1 MDWVTTGRY
10 NKRMA
15 KRMFSDEI
23 TTTDAFL
30 DMPSESQLLY
40 FHIGMTADDDGFIGN
55 AKMIQRSI
63 GASDDSMKILIVKKF
78 IISFNNGVMVV
89 KHWRINN
96 FIRGDIYKETKYL
109 DQRKLLN
116 MRDNGSYSLNKDNAI
131 PLPRGYVTIEKIKE
145 MNRLPELESS
155 TVTEPLQN
163 SNLDKIRL
171 DKIRLESE
179 VSDEIETKPVKFSVD
194 DVRMVDLLVSL
205 IQQNTPSWSIRGSP
219 DKWAEDINKIH
230 RIDGRTYEQI
240 EYMIRWTQKDSFW
253 SQNIL
258 SASKLREKFNDLIPR
273 LKGRVK
279 ELNYIL

>member
-1 MDWVTTGRY
+1 
-10 NKRMA
+10 MA

-78 IISFNNGVMVV
+78 IISFDNGVMVV

-109 DQRKLLN
+109 EQRKQLN
-116 MRDNGSYSLNKDNAI
+116 VRDNGSYSLRKDNAI
-131 PLPRGYVTIEKIKE
+131 PLPRGYTTIEKIKE

-155 TVTEPLQN
+155 TVTEPLRN
-163 SNLDKIRL
+163 RNVDKSSIDKSSIDKIRVDKESYGESGLVKMTIEEHQKLL
-171 DKIRLESE
+171 DAITEPNANLLIEELDDYLGTMTPRKAELKYASHYKALRNWARRKYQDHNKTLSSKRKI
-179 VSDEIETKPVKFSVD
+179 V
-194 DVRMVDLLVSL
+194 
-205 IQQNTPSWSIRGSP
+205 
-219 DKWAEDINKIH
+219 
-230 RIDGRTYEQI
+230 
-240 EYMIRWTQKDSFW
+240 
-253 SQNIL
+253 
-258 SASKLREKFNDLIPR
+258 
-273 LKGRVK
+273 
-279 ELNYIL
+279 

>member
-1 MDWVTTGRY
+1 
-10 NKRMA
+10 MA
-15 KRMFSDEI
+15 NKRMFSKQI
-23 TTTDAFL
+23 TSSDAFV
-30 DMPSESQLLY
+30 DMPASSQLLY
-40 FHIGMTADDDGFIGN
+40 FHLNMEADDDGFVGN
-55 AKMIQRSI
+55 PKRVVRMLNV
-63 GASDDSMKILIVKKF
+63 SDDDFKILIAKRF
-78 IISFNNGVMVV
+78 ILAFENGVIVI
-89 KHWRINN
+89 KHWLLHNAVRK
-96 FIRGDIYKETKYL
+96 DMYQQTQYL
-109 DQRKLLN
+109 DEKNTL
-116 MRDNGSYSLNKDNAI
+116 MIKDNNVYTEVRNESVTS
-131 PLPRGYVTIEKIKE
+131 PLHR
-145 MNRLPELESS
+145 
-155 TVTEPLQN
+155 
-163 SNLDKIRL
+163 LDKIRL

>member
-171 DKIRLESE
+171 DKIRLDKIRLDKIIEDKESYGE
-179 VSDEIETKPVKFSVD
+179 SGLVKMTIEEHQKLIEAITETNTKILIEELDDYLGTMTPKKRENKYASHYKAIRQWARKRYKENQSDKLSVKGKNAF
-194 DVRMVDLLVSL
+194 
-205 IQQNTPSWSIRGSP
+205 
-219 DKWAEDINKIH
+219 
-230 RIDGRTYEQI
+230 
-240 EYMIRWTQKDSFW
+240 
-253 SQNIL
+253 
-258 SASKLREKFNDLIPR
+258 
-273 LKGRVK
+273 
-279 ELNYIL
+279 